1 MAREVA
7 RDVANRHI
15 SIPKPFS
22 EGNTREWFQRFEI
35 CCRANGW
42 SDEVKALK
50 LPTLLEGEALAVWL
64 ELSEEEQQDIARAK
78 EKMIQKMAPTEFISL
93 EKFRKRKILP
103 GEAISLYLH
112 ELKTLLDQ
120 AMPGLAAEAKQQL
133 LVHQFLAGL
142 PVSVSQQLRAT
153 GDTKTLD
160 QVVERAKLLMVVQ
173 EQAAAITSEGEA
185 EVLKLQAQ
193 VSQLTEQVA
202 ALNMQRKD
210 SDTRRCFFC
219 NQPGHT
225 QRNCPDGSQERRCFT
240 CGRPGHIARE
250 CWQGN
255 GRGMSA
261 RGSRRPPYQ

>member
-1 MAREVA
+1 MAREGV
-7 RDVANRHI
+7 NRHI
-15 SIPKPFS
+15 SIPKSFS

-42 SDEVKALK
+42 NDEMKALK
-50 LPTLLEGEALAVWL
+50 LPTLLEGEALAVWM
-64 ELSEEEQQDIARAK
+64 ELSEKEQQDIARAK
-78 EKMIQKMAPTEFISL
+78 EKMIKKMAPTEFVSL
-93 EKFRKRKILP
+93 EKFQKRKILP

-153 GDTKTLD
+153 GDTKVLD
-160 QVVERAKLLMVVQ
+160 QVVEHAKLLMIVQ
-173 EQAAAITSEGEA
+173 EQTAAVTSEET
-185 EVLKLQAQ
+185 EMLKLQAQ

-202 ALNMQRKD
+202 ALNIQRKD
-210 SDTRRCFFC
+210 GDTRRCFYC
-219 NQPGHT
+219 NRPGHT
-225 QRNCPDGSQERRCFT
+225 QRSCPDRRQERRCFT

-255 GRGMSA
+255 GRGTSA
-261 RGSRRPPYQ
+261 KGSRRPPYQ

>member
-1 MAREVA
+1 M
-7 RDVANRHI
+7 
-15 SIPKPFS
+15 
-22 EGNTREWFQRFEI
+22 
-35 CCRANGW
+35 
-42 SDEVKALK
+42 
-50 LPTLLEGEALAVWL
+50 

-78 EKMIQKMAPTEFISL
+78 EKMIKKMAPTEFVSL
-93 EKFRKRKILP
+93 EKFQKQKILP

-153 GDTKTLD
+153 GDTKVLD
-160 QVVERAKLLMVVQ
+160 QVVERAKLLMIVQ
-173 EQAAAITSEGEA
+173 EQTAAVTSEET
-185 EVLKLQAQ
+185 EMLKLQAQ
-193 VSQLTEQVA
+193 VSLLTEQVA
-202 ALNMQRKD
+202 ALNIQRKD
-210 SDTRRCFFC
+210 GDSRRCFYC
-219 NQPGHT
+219 NRPGHT
-225 QRNCPDGSQERRCFT
+225 QRNCPDRRQERRCFT

-255 GRGMSA
+255 GRGTSV

>member
-1 MAREVA
+1 MAREGV
-7 RDVANRHI
+7 NRHI
-15 SIPKPFS
+15 SIPKSFS

-42 SDEVKALK
+42 NDEMKALK
-50 LPTLLEGEALAVWL
+50 LPTLLEGEALAVWM

-78 EKMIQKMAPTEFISL
+78 EKMIKKMVPTEFVSL
-93 EKFRKRKILP
+93 EKFQKRKILP

-120 AMPGLAAEAKQQL
+120 AMPGLAAKAKQQL

-153 GDTKTLD
+153 GDTKVLD
-160 QVVERAKLLMVVQ
+160 QVVERAKLLMIVQ
-173 EQAAAITSEGEA
+173 EQTAAVTSEET
-185 EVLKLQAQ
+185 EMLKLQAQ

-202 ALNMQRKD
+202 ALNIQHKD
-210 SDTRRCFFC
+210 GDSRRCFYC
-219 NQPGHT
+219 NRPGHT
-225 QRNCPDGSQERRCFT
+225 QRNCPDRRQERRCFT

-255 GRGMSA
+255 GRGTSA